1 MKREVIELK
10 LVPEEADETFEELKE
25 RFITGDANCYE
36 MIPVPSPYQDEGFRL
51 VPIFNQSEAERY
63 RDILSRCEEHL
74 IKIKEEGVPKS
85 SLNQLPLIEVDGLVY
100 EPELLYESW
109 VTLEKSGEE

>member
-1 MKREVIELK
+1 MKREVIELN
-10 LVPEEADETFEELKE
+10 LVPNEADETFEELKE
-25 RFITGDANCYE
+25 RFINEEVNCSE

-63 RDILSRCEEHL
+63 RDILSRCEENL
-74 IKIKEEGVPKS
+74 IKIKEEGVPKN
-85 SLNQLPLIEVDGLVY
+85 SLDQLPLVEIDGLVY

-109 VTLEKSGEE
+109 VTLEESGEE